1 MKIAGFEKLSLVD
14 YDGYTACT
22 VFTPG
27 CNLRCPFCQNASLL
41 NSAEYFIPEE
51 EIFAHLKRRQGLI
64 DAVCIS
70 GGEPTLFDDLPDFIR
85 KIRAYHMRV
94 KLDTNGTNPEMLA
107 YLLDEN
113 LLDYV
118 AMDIKNAPKKYDLTA
133 GINVDFSKIQKSIE
147 LLKSSSIGYEFRT
160 TVVKEFHEEEDIKAI
175 CRLIDGAPAYYLQ
188 QFRDRDTNLQDGLH
202 AHEEA
207 TMQRFAE
214 IARPHFKKFGLRGL

>member
-41 NSAEYFIPEE
+41 GSTEHFIPEE
-51 EIFAHLKRRQGLI
+51 VVFTHLQRRRGLI
-64 DAVCIS
+64 DAICIS

-85 KIRAYHMRV
+85 QLCTYGVRV
-94 KLDTNGTNPEMLA
+94 KLDTNGSNPEMLEH
-107 YLLDEN
+107 LLSEK

-118 AMDIKNAPKKYDLTA
+118 AMDIKNAPEKYELTT
-133 GINVDFSKIQKSIE
+133 GCYVDFVKIKRSIE
-147 LLKSSSIGYEFRT
+147 LLKNGAPDYEFRT
-160 TVVKEFHEEEDIKAI
+160 TVVAEFHTDEDIESI
-175 CRLIDGAPAYYLQ
+175 CRLIGGAPAYYLQ

-207 TMQRFAE
+207 TLRRFAE
-214 IARPHFKKFGLRGL
+214 IARPHFKKVGIRGL